1 MTSEVCPFCGKTY
14 KRLKSHLPHCKAA
27 PPTTQDVTA
36 AQESSSH
43 PAAVLSKTTAKAK
56 KAKQMSSVATD
67 LLPER
72 SKKVSAV
79 SLKPVQLA
87 APANGSSSSS
97 SFAST
102 LPSSKKTKQTQ
113 TLVDQIRTTALS
125 TSPSSPL
132 SSSLSKPKKSL
143 RSSIEAAKSEN
154 IAKETLKGTRSA
166 SKDSSR
172 TSDRTKIK
180 AVADS
185 FKVTSVFSV
194 PAETKANEE
203 SKMKVPKMKD
213 VFPTTKYTSD
223 FLDSNV
229 NKNNTSLRRV
239 RENFWVDGE
248 EETKESSVNGL
259 FSKPGNGNQ
268 MKVTLQDVKAT
279 LGRANSRRQSGRPSI
294 LCRITAADNLS
305 SDITLDTDIS
315 RAPLGDQKHATNYLA
330 TPTNESDK
338 QLSTAKQ
345 PRALQLFQEKSKP
358 PSLIPPQDAD
368 HQLEPAS
375 ECADV
380 QQRRSSSLCLN
391 ERLKATPYRGLLS
404 VLAPFNQFSS
414 HLLPPAA
421 AQCLPG
427 MVEDLQHDF
436 RKKHGAEKRTEGLLT
451 QRNLGQVRLR
461 ELPDWLASRTPGRP
475 RDAVE
480 MVQRGWL
487 WYYRRYID
495 VKKGGV
501 GGLSMLLAGYC
512 VLSYIWSYPHIK
524 LSRWRKYH

>member
-36 AQESSSH
+36 AQEPSSH
-43 PAAVLSKTTAKAK
+43 PAAVLSKAKAK

-67 LLPER
+67 LLSER

-102 LPSSKKTKQTQ
+102 LPSSKKTTQTQ
-113 TLVDQIRTTALS
+113 TLVDQIRTTSLS

-143 RSSIEAAKSEN
+143 LSLIEAAKSEN

-223 FLDSNV
+223 FLDSKV

-248 EETKESSVNGL
+248 GETKESSVNGL

-315 RAPLGDQKHATNYLA
+315 RAPLGDQKHAANYLA

-375 ECADV
+375 ACADV

-451 QRNLGQVRLR
+451 QRNLGQVRLK

-480 MVQRGWL
+480 MVQRGQDCTL
-487 WYYRRYID
+487 RSQRQ
-495 VKKGGV
+495 
-501 GGLSMLLAGYC
+501 
-512 VLSYIWSYPHIK
+512 IK
-524 LSRWRKYH
+524 RDGIIETIFKIYLCGK